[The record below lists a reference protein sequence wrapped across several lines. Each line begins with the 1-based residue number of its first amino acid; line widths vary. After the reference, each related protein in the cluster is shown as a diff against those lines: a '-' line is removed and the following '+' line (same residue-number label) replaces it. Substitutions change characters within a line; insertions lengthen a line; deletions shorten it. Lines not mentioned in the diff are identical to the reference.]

1 MLQQLINSLTDGF
14 LLGFVYGLAAMGLS
28 LIWGVM
34 SVINLAH
41 GPVITVGMLTTYLLF
56 VHLGL
61 NPYLRHGGGGGGG
74 AGPRLADLRHRG
86 APGHFGAPPVVAVG
100 HLRGEH
106 DHAGDLQ
113 RHLRRGPEQHQ
124 LLPGLAEHRLSQ
136 PHLLAAP
143 GGAGRGGASR
153 RFLYLFLYFTRTG
166 KAIRAVANNR
176 EAAELMGIPSYRML
190 ALSFG
195 LGSMLAAVA
204 GSLISTIFPFT
215 IFSGGPYELK
225 SFVICVLGGLGN
237 PLGALIG
244 GLALGLMEGVIPIWM
259 PTSWV
264 PVVEFGLFVFVLVVK
279 PSGLLGGQVDA
290 GPQATRPVA
299 LCGGP
304 GALGAGGFLPP
315 GPHPAGDLLH
325 PPDVRRAGLQPQRP
339 PGLHR
344 LRQLRAHRLF
354 RPGGLPGLLPDERP
368 GVVAVSGGPV
378 RRGCSAPSSR
388 RSWGWRCC
396 ASEGPISP
404 WPPSG

>member
-1 MLQQLINSLTDGF
+1 MQQLINSLTDGF

-61 NPYLRHGGGGGGG
+61 NPYLGMV
-74 AGPRLADLRHRG
+74 
-86 APGHFGAPPVVAVG
+86 VVAGV
-100 HLRGEH
+100 
-106 DHAGDLQ
+106 
-113 RHLRRGPEQHQ
+113 
-124 LLPGLAEHRLSQ
+124 GLALGLLIYAIAVHRVISAPHLSSLLATFAVNMIILGVFNAVFGGDQ
-136 PHLLAAP
+136 NNINYSLGSLSIGFLNLTYSRLLAAL
-143 GGAGRGGASR
+143 GAMLFTA
-153 RFLYLFLYFTRTG
+153 FLYLFLFFTRTG

-195 LGSMLAAVA
+195 LGSLLAAVA

-279 PSGLLGGQVDA
+279 PSGLLGA
-290 GPQATRPVA
+290 K
-299 LCGGP
+299 
-304 GALGAGGFLPP
+304 
-315 GPHPAGDLLH
+315 
-325 PPDVRRAGLQPQRP
+325 
-339 PGLHR
+339 
-344 LRQLRAHRLF
+344 
-354 RPGGLPGLLPDERP
+354 
-368 GVVAVSGGPV
+368 
-378 RRGCSAPSSR
+378 
-388 RSWGWRCC
+388 
-396 ASEGPISP
+396 
-404 WPPSG
+404 